1 MRRSSLPILLLD
13 DRSVEKWTIKHFHCK
28 MVYPGRSLAGTDA
41 YESSR
46 RARNRTRL
54 QGWFQANDHLVGRK
68 RQVGDLP
75 HWFFSLSP
83 RPTLRS
89 SAGYGTPNFRR
100 GEWHLCCRL

>member
-1 MRRSSLPILLLD
+1 MASSLAADAANLLLIRRHADDTSLRLD

-54 QGWFQANDHLVGRK
+54 QGWFQANDHLAAAALGSEPAIMSTGSRLK
-68 RQVGDLP
+68 I
-75 HWFFSLSP
+75 
-83 RPTLRS
+83 PTES
-89 SAGYGTPNFRR
+89 
-100 GEWHLCCRL
+100 